1 MEHFEARGPRSWSE
15 RLTHETTGAGSASVA
30 RMRWIRPW
38 RVLPIL
44 LVVAVVATG
53 CGGDDGGSVA
63 TLPDDAEPGTVDDEP
78 TAPEDGEADPA
89 GDDGAAD
96 DDGGGLFGDD
106 GDDEII
112 DPPPLAGTRW
122 SATDYNMATGGM
134 TNVLPGTEVTL
145 DFADGTLSG
154 TTGCRSFTA
163 SWTVEGPY
171 NEFNEGIRDEAD
183 GQAIS
188 MTLTEV
194 TEEECAEGFV
204 SEQNDDIL
212 ATIEGVDRWLI
223 ARGGLILRGGDH
235 YLEAYPA

>member
-15 RLTHETTGAGSASVA
+15 RLTHETAGAGSASVA

-89 GDDGAAD
+89 GDDGAA

>member
-89 GDDGAAD
+89 GDDGAA

>member
-63 TLPDDAEPGTVDDEP
+63 TLSDDAEPGTVDDEP

-89 GDDGAAD
+89 GDDGAA